1 MIYHHLLNPKATAV
15 WLVDNTTLT
24 FDQIAQFCT
33 LHPLEVKAIADGEA
47 AVGVRGIDPIV
58 TGQLSREDITKSEK
72 TSSVPLKLLPP
83 KVKVPEMKKRKGP
96 RYTPLSR
103 RQDRP
108 NAILWLVKNH
118 PEMPDAAISR
128 LVGTTKNTIDSIRG
142 RTHWNSQT
150 LTPIDPVALSLCSQM
165 DLDFE
170 VGRSAKYK
178 TKTNEAHTLTPTAQ
192 VMTPASFE
200 PFEKKSKETPKVDDV
215 FANFASLKPKE

>member
-1 MIYHHLLNPKATAV
+1 MIHHHLLNPKATAV

-58 TGQLSREDITKSEK
+58 AGQLSREDITKSEK
-72 TSSVPLKLLPP
+72 NATHPLKLLPP

-128 LVGTTKNTIDSIRG
+128 LVGTTKNTIDSIRN

-178 TKTNEAHTLTPTAQ
+178 PKNASPTLTPTAATQ
-192 VMTPASFE
+192 TKASFE
-200 PFEKKSKETPKVDDV
+200 PFEKKDKKAPTTEDV
-215 FANFASLKPKE
+215 FANFSNIKE